1 MDRGVRKDD
10 RLGESVAAVLQALA
24 VPRAFSQAHRGPGQ
38 LCGPSLC
45 SSVAQAQPLTCHSC
59 DHSGWLKEKPGDLG
73 CGESVQQFKVEYLR
87 TKVENVRLVDRIS
100 SKKAALGTLY
110 LTATHVIFV
119 ETAPDTRKET
129 WILHSQIA
137 TIEKQAT
144 TATGCPLLIRCKNF
158 QLLQLIIPQER
169 DCHDVYISLI
179 RLARPVKYEELYCF
193 SFNPK
198 LDREE
203 REQGWMLVNLSEEY
217 KRMGLPNDYWQLS
230 DVNREYRVCDS
241 YPTELYVPRS
251 ATAHIIVGSS
261 KFRSRRRFPALSYY
275 CKDNHASICR
285 SSQPL
290 SGFSARCLED
300 EQMLQAIRKANPGS
314 DFLYVVDTRP
324 KLNAMANRAAG
335 KGYENEDNY
344 SNIKFQFIGIENIH
358 VMRNSLQKMLEVCEL
373 KSPSMS
379 DFLWGLENSGWLRHI
394 KAIMDAGIFIAKAVS
409 EEGASVLVHCSD
421 GWDRTAQV
429 CSVASLLL
437 EPHYRTLKGFMVL
450 IEKDWISF
458 GHKFTHRYG
467 NLDGDPREIS
477 PVIDQFLECV
487 WQLMEQFPCAFEFNE
502 RFLIHIQH
510 HIYSCQFGNF
520 LCNSQKERQELKIQ
534 ERTYS
539 LWAHLWKNRVD
550 YLNPLFRA
558 DHSQTRGVLHLPT
571 APCNFMYKFWNG
583 MYNRFEKGLQPRQSV
598 TDYLVA
604 VKEETQQLE
613 EELEALEERLEKI
626 QKVQLNRTKVR
637 SKQSEPS
644 KHSGFSTSDNSAA
657 NTPQDYSGN
666 VKSFLSRSPS
676 QGDED
681 SALILTQDNLKSSDP
696 DLSAN
701 SDQES
706 GVEDLS
712 CRSPSG
718 GECVPSEDSG
728 KDRDSDEAVFLTA

>member
-1 MDRGVRKDD
+1 M
-10 RLGESVAAVLQALA
+10 
-24 VPRAFSQAHRGPGQ
+24 
-38 LCGPSLC
+38 
-45 SSVAQAQPLTCHSC
+45 
-59 DHSGWLKEKPGDLG
+59 
-73 CGESVQQFKVEYLR
+73 
-87 TKVENVRLVDRIS
+87 
-100 SKKAALGTLY
+100 
-110 LTATHVIFV
+110 
-119 ETAPDTRKET
+119 
-129 WILHSQIA
+129 
-137 TIEKQAT
+137 
-144 TATGCPLLIRCKNF
+144 
-158 QLLQLIIPQER
+158 
-169 DCHDVYISLI
+169 
-179 RLARPVKYEELYCF
+179 VKYEELYCF

-198 LDREE
+198 LDKEE
-203 REQGWMLVNLSEEY
+203 REQGWMLIDLSEEY
-217 KRMGLPNDYWQLS
+217 KRMGLPDDYWQLS
-230 DVNREYRVCDS
+230 DVNRDYRVCDS
-241 YPTELYVPRS
+241 YPTELYVPKS

-275 CKDNHASICR
+275 YKDNHASICR

-314 DFLYVVDTRP
+314 DFIYVVDTRP

-409 EEGASVLVHCSD
+409 EEAASVLVHCSD

-437 EPHYRTLKGFMVL
+437 DPHYRTLKGFMVL

-458 GHKFTHRYG
+458 GHKFNHRYG
-467 NLDGDPREIS
+467 NLDGDPKEIS
-477 PVIDQFLECV
+477 PIIDQFIECV
-487 WQLMEQFPCAFEFNE
+487 WQLTEQFPCAFEFNE

-539 LWAHLWKNRVD
+539 LWAHLWKNRAD
-550 YLNPLFRA
+550 YVNPLFRA
-558 DHSQTRGVLHLPT
+558 DRSQTQGILRLPT
-571 APCNFMYKFWNG
+571 TPCNFMYKYVNLWDLTRFWSG

-598 TDYLVA
+598 TDYLMA

-626 QKVQLNRTKVR
+626 QKVQLNRTKVK

-644 KHSGFSTSDNSAA
+644 KHSGFSTSDNSTA

-666 VKSFLSRSPS
+666 MQSFPSRSPS

>member
-1 MDRGVRKDD
+1 M
-10 RLGESVAAVLQALA
+10 E
-24 VPRAFSQAHRGPGQ
+24 HI
-38 LCGPSLC
+38 
-45 SSVAQAQPLTCHSC
+45 
-59 DHSGWLKEKPGDLG
+59 
-73 CGESVQQFKVEYLR
+73 R
-87 TKVENVRLVDRIS
+87 TPKVENVRLVDRVS

-119 ETAPDTRKET
+119 ENVPDTRKET
-129 WILHSQIA
+129 WILHSQIS

-158 QLLQLIIPQER
+158 QIIQLIIPQER

-198 LDREE
+198 LDKEE
-203 REQGWMLVNLSEEY
+203 REQGWMLINLSEEY
-217 KRMGLPNDYWQLS
+217 KRMGLPNNYWQLS
-230 DVNREYRVCDS
+230 DVNRDYR
-241 YPTELYVPRS
+241 
-251 ATAHIIVGSS
+251 
-261 KFRSRRRFPALSYY
+261 
-275 CKDNHASICR
+275 ASICR

-290 SGFSARCLED
+290 SGFSARCMED

-314 DFLYVVDTRP
+314 DFIYVVDTRP

-344 SNIKFQFIGIENIH
+344 SNIKFQFVGIENIH

-394 KAIMDAGIFIAKAVS
+394 KAIMDAGIFIAKAVL

-437 EPHYRTLKGFMVL
+437 DPHYRTLKGFMVL

-458 GHKFTHRYG
+458 GHKFNHRYG
-467 NLDGDPREIS
+467 NLDGDPKEIS
-477 PVIDQFLECV
+477 PVIDQFIECV

-520 LCNSQKERQELKIQ
+520 LCNSQKERRELKTQ

-539 LWAHLWKNRVD
+539 LWSHLWKNRAD

-558 DHSQTRGVLHLPT
+558 DHSQTQGSLHLPT
-571 APCNFMYKFWNG
+571 APCNFMYKFWSG
-583 MYNRFEKGLQPRQSV
+583 MYNRFEKGMQPRQSV
-598 TDYLVA
+598 TDYLMA
-604 VKEETQQLE
+604 VKEESQQLE

-626 QKVQLNRTKVR
+626 QKVQLNGTHVK
-637 SKQSEPS
+637 SKPSEPS
-644 KHSGFSTSDNSAA
+644 KYSGFSTSDNSTA

-666 VKSFLSRSPS
+666 LKSFPSRSPS

-696 DLSAN
+696 DLSVN

-718 GECVPSEDSG
+718 GEHAPSEDSS

>member
-1 MDRGVRKDD
+1 
-10 RLGESVAAVLQALA
+10 
-24 VPRAFSQAHRGPGQ
+24 HI
-38 LCGPSLC
+38 
-45 SSVAQAQPLTCHSC
+45 
-59 DHSGWLKEKPGDLG
+59 
-73 CGESVQQFKVEYLR
+73 R
-87 TKVENVRLVDRIS
+87 TPKVENVRLVDRVS

-119 ETAPDTRKET
+119 ENAPDTRKET
-129 WILHSQIA
+129 WILHSQIS

-144 TATGCPLLIRCKNF
+144 TATGCPLLIHCKNF
-158 QLLQLIIPQER
+158 QIIQLIIPQER

-179 RLARPVKYEELYCF
+179 RLAKPVKYEELYCF

-198 LDREE
+198 LDKEE
-203 REQGWMLVNLSEEY
+203 REQGWMLIDLSEEY
-217 KRMGLPNDYWQLS
+217 KRMGLPNNYWQLS
-230 DVNREYRVCDS
+230 DVNRDYRVCDS
-241 YPTELYVPRS
+241 YPTELYVPKS

-275 CKDNHASICR
+275 HKDNHASICR

-300 EQMLQAIRKANPGS
+300 EQMLQAIRKANPGL
-314 DFLYVVDTRP
+314 DFIYVVDTRP

-437 EPHYRTLKGFMVL
+437 DPHYRTLRGFMVL

-458 GHKFTHRYG
+458 GHKFNHRYG
-467 NLDGDPREIS
+467 NLDGDPKEIS
-477 PVIDQFLECV
+477 PVIDQFIECV

-520 LCNSQKERQELKIQ
+520 LCNSQKERGELKIQ

-539 LWAHLWKNRVD
+539 LWAHLWKNRAD

-558 DHSQTRGVLHLPT
+558 DHSQTQGSLHLPIT
-571 APCNFMYKFWNG
+571 PCNFMYKFWSG
-583 MYNRFEKGLQPRQSV
+583 MYNRFEKGMQPRQSI
-598 TDYLVA
+598 TEYLMA
-604 VKEETQQLE
+604 VKEESQQLE
-613 EELEALEERLEKI
+613 EELETLEERLENI
-626 QKVQLNRTKVR
+626 QKVHLNCTKVK

-644 KHSGFSTSDNSAA
+644 RHSGFSTSDNSTA

-666 VKSFLSRSPS
+666 LKSFPSRSPS

-696 DLSAN
+696 DLSVN

-718 GECVPSEDSG
+718 GEHAQSEDSG

>member
-1 MDRGVRKDD
+1 M
-10 RLGESVAAVLQALA
+10 E
-24 VPRAFSQAHRGPGQ
+24 HI
-38 LCGPSLC
+38 
-45 SSVAQAQPLTCHSC
+45 
-59 DHSGWLKEKPGDLG
+59 
-73 CGESVQQFKVEYLR
+73 R
-87 TKVENVRLVDRIS
+87 TPKVENVRLVDRIS

-203 REQGWMLVNLSEEY
+203 REQGWMLIDLREEY

-275 CKDNHASICR
+275 YKDNHASICR

-437 EPHYRTLKGFMVL
+437 EHHYRTLKGFMVL

-598 TDYLVA
+598 TDYLMA

-666 VKSFLSRSPS
+666 VKSFPSRSPS

>member
-1 MDRGVRKDD
+1 MRWRCPGRRG
-10 RLGESVAAVLQALA
+10 
-24 VPRAFSQAHRGPGQ
+24 RAGPGAEHPRRRGRMAAAGEVEPAADLPASQ
-38 LCGPSLC
+38 HGRAGGSRERPGAQGCLRRRQAVHEELGRALPPWSTSGCPRHCPCAVGIRNGSLLLPAIRN
-45 SSVAQAQPLTCHSC
+45 VLPAFQTPLVCPKIS
-59 DHSGWLKEKPGDLG
+59 DS
-73 CGESVQQFKVEYLR
+73 
-87 TKVENVRLVDRIS
+87 VENVRLLDRLS
-100 SKKAALGTLY
+100 SRRAVVGTLY

-119 ETAPDTRKET
+119 ENGSETRKET
-129 WILHSQIA
+129 WVLHSQISS
-137 TIEKQAT
+137 IEKQAT

-158 QLLQLIIPQER
+158 QVIQLVIPQER

-198 LDREE
+198 LDKEE
-203 REQGWMLVNLSEEY
+203 REQGWKLVDLNEEY
-217 KRMGLPNDYWQLS
+217 NRMGVPNNYWQIS
-230 DVNREYRVCDS
+230 DVNRDYGVCDS
-241 YPTELYVPRS
+241 YPTEVYVPKS

-275 CKDNHASICR
+275 CKGNNASICR

-314 DFLYVVDTRP
+314 DFIYVVDTRP

-379 DFLWGLENSGWLRHI
+379 DFLWGLENSGWLKHI
-394 KAIMDAGIFIAKAVS
+394 KAIMDAGIFIAK
-409 EEGASVLVHCSD
+409 
-421 GWDRTAQV
+421 
-429 CSVASLLL
+429 
-437 EPHYRTLKGFMVL
+437 VL

-458 GHKFTHRYG
+458 GHKFNHRYG
-467 NLDGDPREIS
+467 NLDGDPKEIS
-477 PVIDQFLECV
+477 PVIDQFIECI

-520 LCNSQKERQELKIQ
+520 LCNSQKERRELKIK

-539 LWAHLWKNRVD
+539 LWAHLWKNRAD
-550 YLNPLFRA
+550 YLNPLYRS
-558 DHSQTRGVLHLPT
+558 DHSQTQGTLYPQI
-571 APCNFMYKFWNG
+571 APCNFLYKFWSG
-583 MYNRFEKGLQPRQSV
+583 MYNRFEKGLHPRQSV
-598 TDYLVA
+598 TDYLMA

-613 EELEALEERLEKI
+613 EELKVLQERLANL
-626 QKVQLNRTKVR
+626 QKSQSGDNKVKSKQQDR
-637 SKQSEPS
+637 SKQT
-644 KHSGFSTSDNSAA
+644 GLYTSNNSLA
-657 NTPQDYSGN
+657 NTPQEYSN
-666 VKSFLSRSPS
+666 DLKSFPSRSPS
-676 QGDED
+676 QGDEED

-718 GECVPSEDSG
+718 GGCLPSEDSG
-728 KDRDSDEAVFLTA
+728 KDSDEAVFLAG